1 MNYIQENFISK
12 YIISQKKNRLLYEI
26 NSKKKKS
33 NFINHFCHDTL
44 SFVIPEKIVYSG
56 NISNANN
63 YIIESDF
70 LVISSDF
77 IDRKMMNKEDLIL
90 YMEKEYMA
98 IVAISDLIA
107 IIKEEYEF
115 DSHIFILKNTK

>member
-33 NFINHFCHDTL
+33 NFINYFCHDTL

-77 IDRKMMNKEDLIL
+77 IDGKMMNKEDLIL

>member
-77 IDRKMMNKEDLIL
+77 IDGKMMNKEDLIL

-107 IIKEEYEF
+107 IIKDEYEF

>member
-26 NSKKKKS
+26 NSQKKKS

-77 IDRKMMNKEDLIL
+77 IDGKMMNKEDLIL

>member
-26 NSKKKKS
+26 NSKKKKF

-77 IDRKMMNKEDLIL
+77 IDGKMMKKEDLIL